1 MSQTAHPSSVEAV
14 INGKK
19 CRRWKKNANDS
30 AQRLL
35 TNWRHHF
42 SNYIITIFWKC

>member
-14 INGKK
+14 INGKNAGGG
-19 CRRWKKNANDS
+19 KKNANDS

-42 SNYIITIFWKC
+42 SNYIITIF